1 LLTLPLRSGEGWVEG
16 DVIEYCVSHGAIARV
31 GPLTC
36 ILSPSGGEG
45 RVRGMA
51 ASHFHYKCQAQ

>member
-1 LLTLPLRSGEGWVEG
+1 MKAQRLKEYGPGEPMAVS
-16 DVIEYCVSHGAIARV
+16 IEYCVRNGAIACV

-45 RVRGMA
+45 RVRGDGGESLA
-51 ASHFHYKCQAQ
+51 